1 MMALRK
7 EHDDPAVG
15 SWANKPIK
23 KPRHV
28 VIAQAHLVKQRDKL
42 TTKIDAMTKERDGIN
57 EAIAALEGK
66 E

>member
-1 MMALRK
+1 MPT
-7 EHDDPAVG
+7 PA
-15 SWANKPIK
+15 PIK

-28 VIAQAHLVKQRDKL
+28 VIAQNHLTAQRDKL